1 MPIVLTAWS
10 NRTDEYAA
18 GNEVT
23 VGILSSEGVMS
34 DETDGLLLEA
44 AVLDVEGRL
53 LEVLVL
59 TADEGLEDDAP
70 PEDDVLPVLPPLGF
84 GSSVLPISP
93 EVPVD
98 TVASDVVLSDEL
110 LGGTFTDG
118 PLPDGRGS

>member
-1 MPIVLTAWS
+1 MPDGSWMLDPVISTPPETSLVLQRCASWVGC
-10 NRTDEYAA
+10 D
-18 GNEVT
+18 T
-23 VGILSSEGVMS
+23 VLWV

-70 PEDDVLPVLPPLGF
+70 PEDDVPPVLPPLGF

-98 TVASDVVLSDEL
+98 TVASDVVLSDEV
-110 LGGTFTDG
+110 LG
-118 PLPDGRGS
+118 GRGS